1 MLSVRSPRAPARCS
15 ARGARCCTFLRL
27 PLRHPSL
34 SLSASARR
42 SQRIDRLRT
51 RHRSARRGF
60 PGGSAGT
67 DLPRRLCDVGGYPQ
81 YPFSQPGGDSNGA
94 VRATRAHGGCTGAR
108 RARWPHLDHGR
119 AGRFTLVDRRLP
131 ALRWGRRAYRR
142 HLASNP
148 HGQRRIGSRPRSHLP
163 RTDTRH
169 PPGPAMST
177 QIAPRPRASEAPRR
191 RTSTRPTPTRPIQPA
206 PFRWSQDPELAYR
219 AAPSPTPTHYVTLPK
234 ESLPDP
240 GPWAA
245 NLARAIVEV
254 VTGVRQAPQL
264 RRWML
269 PDLYGALVCVH
280 MSPCARGTRP
290 VHVRTCPV
298 DERTTEA
305 AVIVSTVSRTFA
317 LALRLEE
324 YHGRWIT
331 TALELA

>member
-1 MLSVRSPRAPARCS
+1 
-15 ARGARCCTFLRL
+15 
-27 PLRHPSL
+27 
-34 SLSASARR
+34 
-42 SQRIDRLRT
+42 
-51 RHRSARRGF
+51 
-60 PGGSAGT
+60 
-67 DLPRRLCDVGGYPQ
+67 
-81 YPFSQPGGDSNGA
+81 
-94 VRATRAHGGCTGAR
+94 
-108 RARWPHLDHGR
+108 
-119 AGRFTLVDRRLP
+119 
-131 ALRWGRRAYRR
+131 
-142 HLASNP
+142 
-148 HGQRRIGSRPRSHLP
+148 
-163 RTDTRH
+163 
-169 PPGPAMST
+169 MST

-191 RTSTRPTPTRPIQPA
+191 RSSTRPTPTRPIQPA
-206 PFRWSQDPELAYR
+206 PFRWSQDPALAYR
-219 AAPSPTPTHYVTLPK
+219 AAISPTPTHYVTFPK

-269 PDLYGALVCVH
+269 PDLYGALVRVH

-290 VHVRTCPV
+290 VHVRMCSL

-305 AVIVSTVSRTFA
+305 AVIVSTVSRTYA

>member
-1 MLSVRSPRAPARCS
+1 
-15 ARGARCCTFLRL
+15 
-27 PLRHPSL
+27 
-34 SLSASARR
+34 
-42 SQRIDRLRT
+42 
-51 RHRSARRGF
+51 
-60 PGGSAGT
+60 
-67 DLPRRLCDVGGYPQ
+67 
-81 YPFSQPGGDSNGA
+81 
-94 VRATRAHGGCTGAR
+94 
-108 RARWPHLDHGR
+108 
-119 AGRFTLVDRRLP
+119 
-131 ALRWGRRAYRR
+131 
-142 HLASNP
+142 
-148 HGQRRIGSRPRSHLP
+148 
-163 RTDTRH
+163 
-169 PPGPAMST
+169 MST

-191 RTSTRPTPTRPIQPA
+191 RTSTRPTPTRPIQPT
-206 PFRWSQDPELAYR
+206 PFRWTQDPELAYR

-245 NLARAIVEV
+245 NRARAIVEV